1 MTKVTGDSALGLC
14 FTVHIWNGSLDQTAN
29 IMTRSLPHSRVICHK
44 HEYVQWLTMYF
55 KLKSPSSF
63 KGTTAWI
70 LRQSLVVSFQSSLLS
85 NYWLRCQI
93 IHLKPVLLLL
103 NQLGQLQCGSRCVPI
118 VNRLMKFNDVHHK
131 MSSLCFNC
139 YTKAEQTDYN
149 THRQKEYRC
158 AIDQPDM

>member
-93 IHLKPVLLLL
+93 IAYTSSPYCCCLISWVNYNVEVDVFPLLTGWWNSTTYITKCHPFVLTATLKL
-103 NQLGQLQCGSRCVPI
+103 NRQTTIRI
-118 VNRLMKFNDVHHK
+118 VRRSTVV
-131 MSSLCFNC
+131 
-139 YTKAEQTDYN
+139 Q
-149 THRQKEYRC
+149 
-158 AIDQPDM
+158 